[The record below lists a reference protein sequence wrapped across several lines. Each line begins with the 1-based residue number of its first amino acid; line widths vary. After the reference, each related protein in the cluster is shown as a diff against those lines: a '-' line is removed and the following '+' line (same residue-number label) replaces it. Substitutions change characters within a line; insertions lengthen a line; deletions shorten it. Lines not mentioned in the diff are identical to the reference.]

1 MNSVQ
6 ILRYVHIGA
15 GTLALL
21 TFLLPMFLPKGGRA
35 HRRVGWVFVAAMA
48 VIGMSAAPLAV
59 YRLVTIESTG
69 SRLAAAFLLYIT
81 VLSFNAVWSGLR
93 TLRHKDTGRHT
104 NALDLGAHGL
114 LSTSGLATATLG
126 AVFKAPLFLIFGLIG
141 TVIGIVNISESLNPS
156 KQRMHWWFKHMT
168 GRMGGSIAAL
178 TAFFVINA
186 PKLGLATFGMVPWLL
201 PGAILAPVTFLWARY
216 YRRKFGLATPAAPQA
231 SARPESTG
239 PDPALLDAR

>member
-1 MNSVQ
+1 M
-6 ILRYVHIGA
+6 
-15 GTLALL
+15 
-21 TFLLPMFLPKGGRA
+21 
-35 HRRVGWVFVAAMA
+35 
-48 VIGMSAAPLAV
+48 
-59 YRLVTIESTG
+59 
-69 SRLAAAFLLYIT
+69 
-81 VLSFNAVWSGLR
+81 WSGLR

-141 TVIGIVNISESLNPS
+141 TVIGIVNISESLNPR
-156 KQRMHWWFKHMT
+156 KQKMHWWFKHMT